1 MRKIKFRGKSDDEW
15 VYGLLL
21 KVNEGDTEQGE
32 PFEYLIQTNEKEK
45 GEYNEYFITDNQT
58 IGQYVGLKDK
68 KEIEMYEGDIV
79 LTKDGRKAI
88 IEYSDVYA
96 SYFLDYIGW
105 CDNDFLFDTMEL
117 EVIGNIY
124 DNPEL
129 LKEGD

>member
-1 MRKIKFRGKSDDEW
+1 MREIKFRGKSDDEW